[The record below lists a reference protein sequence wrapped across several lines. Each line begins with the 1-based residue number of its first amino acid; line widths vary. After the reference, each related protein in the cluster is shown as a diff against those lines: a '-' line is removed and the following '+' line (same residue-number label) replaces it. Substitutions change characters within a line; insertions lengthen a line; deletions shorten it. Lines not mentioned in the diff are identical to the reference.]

1 MCAPSVFFGYYSLSC
16 GFVTLNAWFL
26 CGIRNIHMYM
36 YHWLQC
42 QSMAGISFYAI
53 SPHFFTPYAF
63 LLILCFVATEMK
75 FFLFI
80 IRSFV
85 CSSIIFLLNLAIPG
99 IVSLLHFSPKFTCFI
114 SWDQFSLV
122 STSSEMINFQK
133 RVKTPHNWIA
143 HSNQQEDITVP
154 FLVRSC
160 VRLLIFCCWFFL
172 WIYFRCCWFSWFPFA
187 LLHILSVF

>member
-1 MCAPSVFFGYYSLSC
+1 MRGFCVEFGIYICICTIGFNVNRWQASHFMPFLRTSSLRMH
-16 GFVTLNAWFL
+16 FYWFYVL
-26 CGIRNIHMYM
+26 L
-36 YHWLQC
+36 LQRWN
-42 QSMAGISFYAI
+42 
-53 SPHFFTPYAF
+53 
-63 LLILCFVATEMK
+63 

-85 CSSIIFLLNLAIPG
+85 CSSIIFSLNLAIPG
-99 IVSLLHFSPKFTCFI
+99 KFIVSLLHFSPKFTCFI

-143 HSNQQEDITVP
+143 HSNQQEGITVP

-172 WIYFRCCWFSWFPFA
+172 CIYFRCCWFSWFPFA